1 MNLLQKDLTSVTL
14 LSNTRISKPTVRDVR
29 LTTAQSCKTQANP
42 IAIASNVNAN
52 KQRKLPEERPLWKPR
67 LNLSSMLRRVRKG
80 TTKKPIRLIMLQ
92 KMRLNRML
100 IPSKLHNLL
109 KK

>member
-1 MNLLQKDLTSVTL
+1 MVMNPQLNGLMSVTL

-42 IAIASNVNAN
+42 IASNVNAN
-52 KQRKLPEERPLWKPR
+52 RLKRLLEERPLWKPR

-80 TTKKPIRLIMLQ
+80 TTKKPIHLITLQ
-92 KMRLNRML
+92 KMRLNSMQL
-100 IPSKLHNLL
+100 LSKCMKHL